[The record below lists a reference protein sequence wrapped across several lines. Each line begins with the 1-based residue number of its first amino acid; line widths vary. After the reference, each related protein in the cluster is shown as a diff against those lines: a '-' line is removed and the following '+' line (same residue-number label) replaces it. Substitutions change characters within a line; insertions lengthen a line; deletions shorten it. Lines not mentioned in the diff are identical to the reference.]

1 MIIYNQ
7 LGKTCK
13 ITAPSKEGNPTIVVQ
28 AFTGNGEWIGVK
40 EEEIKVADCKLSFS
54 YRKFVGLFTGVGDG
68 VLPSTLYDFLKS
80 RKKFPFR

>member
-1 MIIYNQ
+1 MDQFYISGHQQNVRIDNQ

-28 AFTGNGEWIGVK
+28 AFTGDGEWIGVK

-54 YRKFVGLFTGVGDG
+54 YRKFWVIIQNQHQEIL
-68 VLPSTLYDFLKS
+68 
-80 RKKFPFR
+80 